1 MGALDGIRVIQ
12 TAAAAA
18 GPMASRFLADWGADV
33 ICVEYTARRAQ
44 VAQRRAAPQMT
55 GRRSIVSDIDFNAQN
70 LNRNKRSMT
79 LNLSMDA
86 GREVLYKL
94 LAKSDVL
101 LSNFRPRELEKFG
114 LEYETLSRLNQ
125 RLICAHLT
133 GYGRKGPDSDAPGY
147 GPIAGDARAGLLYV
161 LQAPGTEPAQLPVSF
176 TDFLTGLSLALGIMT
191 ALFARDRTGVGQEVD
206 VSLFN
211 TMVWAMSN
219 DIAGTLVTG
228 QDRQAVSRKDRAN
241 PLMNTY
247 RTKDGR
253 WLYLV
258 GLETNQIYWSRFCQA
273 IGRADLEHDPRFESP
288 VTRMTENQAVLFDIL
303 ESVFMTKT
311 LDEWRQAFAGAVF
324 PWAPLQNLPEVVK
337 DPQARANDFF
347 VPLDHPVHGRMEV
360 VASPIKLSQT
370 PATIR
375 TPAPES
381 GQHTEVILQE
391 LGYSHEE
398 IDLFKTNKVI

>member
-1 MGALDGIRVIQ
+1 MGALDGIRVVQ

-44 VAQRRAAPQMT
+44 LAQRRANPQMT
-55 GRRSIVSDIDFNAQN
+55 GRRAIVSDIDFNSQN
-70 LNRNKRSMT
+70 MNRNKRSLT
-79 LNLSMDA
+79 LNLSTDA
-86 GREVLYKL
+86 GREILYKL
-94 LAKSDVL
+94 LTKSDVL
-101 LSNFRPRELEKFG
+101 LSNFRPRELEKFK
-114 LEYETLSRLNQ
+114 LEYETLSKLNP

-147 GPIAGDARAGLLYV
+147 GPIAGDARAGLLHV
-161 LQAPGTEPAQLPVSF
+161 LLAPGNEPAQLPVSF

-191 ALFARDRTGVGQEVD
+191 ALFVRDKTGVGQEVD

-228 QDRQAVSRKDRAN
+228 QDRQAVSRRDRAN

-258 GLETNQIYWSRFCQA
+258 GLETNQTYWSRFCQA
-273 IGRADLEHDPRFESP
+273 INRSDLEHDPRFESP
-288 VTRMTENQAVLFDIL
+288 VTRMVDNQAALFDIL
-303 ESVFMTKT
+303 ESVFATKT

-347 VPLDHPVHGRMEV
+347 VPLDHPIYGRMEV
-360 VASPIKLSQT
+360 LASPIKLSKT

-381 GQHTEVILQE
+381 GQHTEDILGE
-391 LGYSHEE
+391 LGYSHLE
-398 IDLFKTNKVI
+398 IEQLKTENVI